1 MSSSR
6 IWDSCQPQDVVWELC
21 RASEEGSVDSRASLW
36 TGSRSHRRARCQGGS
51 EPAPARRQPVARS
64 REVAPEYCKRD
75 RTASKRKCW
84 SDRRSEFCVRRDFGH
99 PATMRTQDTP
109 PSLYSGH
116 MIGCVYFLGAYGR
129 LQDAPVGAL
138 PVHAHTQNSNV
149 LGRGCLPFPYLTC
162 FWADSCETTTIV
174 FVF

>member
-1 MSSSR
+1 ML
-6 IWDSCQPQDVVWELC
+6 DAAAPQWQMNAIQDDGLFTDGDGEISH
-21 RASEEGSVDSRASLW
+21 ASGRKPRSRA
-36 TGSRSHRRARCQGGS
+36 
-51 EPAPARRQPVARS
+51 PM
-64 REVAPEYCKRD
+64 YCKRD

-99 PATMRTQDTP
+99 PATIRTQDTP